1 MKSGMIIIEV
11 LISLL
16 ILFMVVVTSVTT
28 IKHLNTVQ
36 AQQVQY
42 GDVYMALINVKN
54 YISADICQ
62 RKRLMSGT
70 FNDFRYIARCVQEDK
85 KRTYVAAFEIGGPQG
100 NIGKTMAILSKV
112 TVTLK
117 KNNFQKKYSYQKF
130 TTKKVF

>member
-42 GDVYMALINVKN
+42 GDAYMALINVKN

-70 FNDFRYIARCVQEDK
+70 FNDFKYTAKCTQEFE
-85 KRTYVAAFEIGGPQG
+85 KREYLKASNLGDPEG
-100 NIGKTMAILSKV
+100 NIGNIMTILSKV
-112 TVTLK
+112 TITLK